1 MDFLVDSLTIT
12 FRYNCVDLMNKYQLA
27 EVFAPEEFNGL
38 KAIFETYFAT
48 FITEARRR
56 EQEAANSI

>member
-1 MDFLVDSLTIT
+1 
-12 FRYNCVDLMNKYQLA
+12 MNKYQLA